1 VEPSNDLYC
10 PECYRTRS
18 RWRKENWLVRVRMIV
33 LRALPVLVE
42 LILLF
47 GLPTLAELELE
58 FG

>member
-1 VEPSNDLYC
+1 MP
-10 PECYRTRS
+10 
-18 RWRKENWLVRVRMIV
+18 IV
-33 LRALPVLVE
+33 LRAVPVLVE